1 MPDEFTPPN
10 DLADQQAPAGPA
22 REDAE
27 DAEDAADVPVDADPA
42 DFADQHREAP
52 VLDDSE
58 PWP

>member
-10 DLADQQAPAGPA
+10 DLADQQVPVGFDGA
-22 REDAE
+22 DAE
-27 DAEDAADVPVDADPA
+27 DVPGVPADADPA

-52 VLDDSE
+52 VPADGE